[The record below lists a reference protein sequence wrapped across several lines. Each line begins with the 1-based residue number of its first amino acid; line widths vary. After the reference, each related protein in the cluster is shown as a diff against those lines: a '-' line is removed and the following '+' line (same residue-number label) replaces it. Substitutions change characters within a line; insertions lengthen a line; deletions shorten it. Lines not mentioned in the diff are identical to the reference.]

1 MSRSIAAVYCFYSL
15 FIFIIPSRA
24 WAASPSIPI
33 HGAYFASWIFCMVI
47 GIVVAIL
54 IRALL
59 IRLGIDDGIPLRVFV
74 YAALALL
81 VAFSLSITIFG
92 R

>member
-1 MSRSIAAVYCFYSL
+1 MRKSIGLFYFFGCTL
-15 FIFIIPSRA
+15 FLIRPGYA

-54 IRALL
+54 IRALF